1 MLSIRAGL
9 LEAMLEQARRDHPL
23 ETCGIIAAPIGVRTA
38 ERLVP
43 MDNAARSPTFFSFD
57 PRQQLAVW
65 RELDERDEECRVIY
79 HSHTASVAYPS
90 AEDVRYAG
98 DASVHYVIVS
108 TLPAV
113 DKCVR
118 SFRIINNKVT
128 EERICVVG

>member
-9 LEAMLEQARRDHPL
+9 LEAMLEQARRGHPL
-23 ETCGIIAAPIGVRTA
+23 ETCGIVVAPAGVRTA

-43 MDNAARSPTFFSFD
+43 MDNAARSPTFFTFD

-65 RELDERDEECRVIY
+65 RALDERDEECRVIY

-98 DASVHYVIVS
+98 DASLHYVIVS
-108 TLPAV
+108 TLP
-113 DKCVR
+113 DIDEWVR
-118 SFRIINNKVT
+118 SYRIINNKVT
-128 EERICVVG
+128 EERICVVD

>member
-23 ETCGIIAAPIGVRTA
+23 ETCGIVVAPAGVRTA

-43 MDNAARSPTFFSFD
+43 MDNAARSPTFFTFD

-65 RELDERDEECRVIY
+65 RALDERDEECRVIY

-98 DASVHYVIVS
+98 DASLHYVIVS
-108 TLPAV
+108 TLP
-113 DKCVR
+113 DIDEWVR
-118 SFRIINNKVT
+118 SYRIINNKVT
-128 EERICVVG
+128 EERICVVD